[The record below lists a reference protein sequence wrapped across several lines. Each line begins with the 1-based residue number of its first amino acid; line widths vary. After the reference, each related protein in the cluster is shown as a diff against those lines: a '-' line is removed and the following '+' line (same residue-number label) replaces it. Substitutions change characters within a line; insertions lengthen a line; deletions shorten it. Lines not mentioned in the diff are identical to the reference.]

1 MQPLDAV
8 RGQEWVWSRPRI
20 LTRRWELK
28 AGDALL
34 ATLDSVGLL
43 GGGALA
49 TTASGAWRLRHV
61 GMLRGRLEVSADGA
75 TTTLGQF
82 RPGWFGAGTFECSA
96 RRLRWHRDDFLGRR
110 WEFVDEHEHPLVA
123 FVRRPAWVR
132 STTAVH
138 ATDAG
143 HACPELPLLVVL
155 GFQLLLVMQRQAQA
169 GV

>member
-1 MQPLDAV
+1 MQPLAAM
-8 RGQEWVWSRPRI
+8 RAHEWVWSRPRL
-20 LTRRWELK
+20 LTRRWELR
-28 AGDALL
+28 AGDELL

-49 TTASGAWRLRHV
+49 TTASGTWRLRHV
-61 GMLRGRLEVSADGA
+61 GMLRGRLEVSAEGTDA
-75 TTTLGQF
+75 VIAQF
-82 RPGWFGAGTFECSA
+82 RPGWFGAGTLEHGA

-110 WEFVDEHEHPLVA
+110 WEFVDEHEHTLVA

-138 ATDAG
+138 STEAG
-143 HACPELPLLVVL
+143 HACAELPLLVVL
-155 GFQLLLVMQRQAQA
+155 GFQLLIVMQRQAQA